1 MKLFI
6 TTIIVLLAFIIS
18 GCTRPYY
25 SPYHGYNRG
34 SLRVNQPPIY
44 NQRVRTP
51 STSRRSYTARIN
63 VDGDVSYVDRKYF
76 KQTLS
81 EALYRNGIISDYN
94 SPNTID
100 IRIITTIEDSKT
112 SGGSSYQNCSAFK
125 LDRKAQGAVIYT
137 VKGKGYYTN
146 SINYK
151 FKIKSASCVSYDDAE
166 LKARKMLYRRLGEVT
181 ASKIIKLKPKLRRN
195 GASYKR

>member
-1 MKLFI
+1 MRLSIIIFTALFAL
-6 TTIIVLLAFIIS
+6 VIS

-25 SPYHGYNRG
+25 GSNYGYGG
-34 SLRVNQPPIY
+34 SVRVNEPTQY
-44 NQRVRTP
+44 NQRVKTP
-51 STSRRSYTARIN
+51 ASSRRNYLARVNIG
-63 VDGDVSYVDRKYF
+63 GDISYVDRKYF
-76 KQTLS
+76 RQTFE
-81 EALYRNGIISDYN
+81 EALYKHGIIPDYN

-100 IRIITTIEDSKT
+100 VRVIVTFKDSKT
-112 SGGSSYQNCSAFK
+112 SGGDSYQNCSAFK

-151 FKIKSASCVSYDDAE
+151 FDIKSASCVSYDDAE

-181 ASKIIKLKPKLRRN
+181 AAKVVGLKSKLRKN
-195 GASYKR
+195 GAGCKN